1 MMMLYT
7 TSIVHHMEMMRRVD
21 GRREPSFL
29 LFVLNQIF
37 SINLQKGIEFFP
49 ISSPAMDELTNWC
62 FQINTFRI
70 FYSNQVHA
78 TASSHFQNQRKFKKK
93 RLETQQCAA
102 HHRIQQQHT
111 HKKKRIQK
119 WLDIQYPDQRNPINE
134 GCDCYY
140 FSFHFVSLFYS

>member
-7 TSIVHHMEMMRRVD
+7 TSIVQHMEMMRRVD

-78 TASSHFQNQRKFKKK
+78 TASSHFQNKRKFKKK
-93 RLETQQCAA
+93 KGWKRNNVPPT
-102 HHRIQQQHT
+102 IGSNNNNT
-111 HKKKRIQK
+111 HKRDKKKMVRHTI
-119 WLDIQYPDQRNPINE
+119 PRPT
-134 GCDCYY
+134 
-140 FSFHFVSLFYS
+140 